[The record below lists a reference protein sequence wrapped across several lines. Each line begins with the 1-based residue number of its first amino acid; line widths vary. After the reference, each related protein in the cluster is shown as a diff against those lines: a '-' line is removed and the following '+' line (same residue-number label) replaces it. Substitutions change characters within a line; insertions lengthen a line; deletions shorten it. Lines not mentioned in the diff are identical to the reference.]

1 MKKFPRDDAQ
11 ESELEIISD
20 TEFQNSFVTSAG
32 AIAPK
37 IDIPSYDKSS
47 VRDQPQESG
56 PPQERGPQSSAIK
69 KRRSDKTSQKSAA
82 SVTKKDQSKFT
93 HTEALDLLN
102 SLIETNTAIDNTVEL
117 LGELNR
123 LQLFSKVPREKL
135 YKLTEWKL
143 DKSDNQTSTG

>member
-20 TEFQNSFVTSAG
+20 TEFQNSFVTSAA

-37 IDIPSYDKSS
+37 MDIPSYDKST
-47 VRDQPQESG
+47 VRDK
-56 PPQERGPQSSAIK
+56 PQERGPQSSAIK